1 MGIEA
6 NKSNKMR
13 KRESVQNQR
22 PYSNAEGEMARE
34 HAYHRDEQQRKRE
47 RRLLVTCKQFY
58 LSLCTENRNGAVKS
72 PLGYVVLLFQKQN
85 TCSRYPENQQS
96 LELQC

>member
-34 HAYHRDEQQRKRE
+34 HTTTGEQEGK
-47 RRLLVTCKQFY
+47 
-58 LSLCTENRNGAVKS
+58 
-72 PLGYVVLLFQKQN
+72 
-85 TCSRYPENQQS
+85 
-96 LELQC
+96 

>member
-22 PYSNAEGEMARE
+22 PYSNAEGIRE
-34 HAYHRDEQQRKRE
+34 HTTTGEQEGK
-47 RRLLVTCKQFY
+47 
-58 LSLCTENRNGAVKS
+58 
-72 PLGYVVLLFQKQN
+72 
-85 TCSRYPENQQS
+85 
-96 LELQC
+96 